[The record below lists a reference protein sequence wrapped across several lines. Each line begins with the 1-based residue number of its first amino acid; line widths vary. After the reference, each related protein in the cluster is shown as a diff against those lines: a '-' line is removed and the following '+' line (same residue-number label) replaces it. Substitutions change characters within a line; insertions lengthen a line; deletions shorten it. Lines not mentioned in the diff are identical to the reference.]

1 MSVRVPGALRPGRHE
16 LHLRGPDLDAAAS
29 GAPDIVLQIGSG
41 GDQQS
46 SEEDSAEPASGPT
59 SMDDLRAQFAALG
72 RYDGLAGAFTG
83 GHGRFAAYRD
93 PDVRIGGSASVA
105 FTVAK

>member
-1 MSVRVPGALRPGRHE
+1 VRVPGSLRPGRHE
-16 LHLRGPDLDAAAS
+16 LHLRGPDLDAAVS
-29 GAPDIVLQIGSG
+29 GAPDIVLEIGSG

-46 SEEDSAEPASGPT
+46 SEEDGGEPSPTPAS
-59 SMDDLRAQFAALG
+59 MEDLRAQFAALG

-93 PDVRIGGSASVA
+93 PDVRIGGSASIPFRVIG
-105 FTVAK
+105 